1 MTSGRRRV
9 LITAL
14 LLASWA
20 PAAWAQTA
28 QSVTVIPVQPLSF
41 GLLLPGVPEVVPATD
56 VARRAVVALAGSG
69 PVDVTLVLPTSLVT
83 TDGQSIPLQFGG
95 ADAGLLPTIASP
107 VVPLNPFQV
116 NRVQL
121 SAERAAHV
129 VLGGSALP
137 SRGVR
142 PGHYTARVLVIVTQ
156 PGT

>member
-1 MTSGRRRV
+1 MTSGRRHA
-9 LITAL
+9 LIAVL
-14 LLASWA
+14 LLTSWG
-20 PAAWAQTA
+20 AAAQSQTA
-28 QSVTVIPVQPLSF
+28 QSVTVIPVQSLSF

-56 VARRAVVALAGSG
+56 VARRAVVALSGSG

-83 TDGQSIPLQFGG
+83 PDGGSIPLHFGT

-107 VVPLNPFQV
+107 VVALNPFQV

-121 SAERAAHV
+121 TADRAAHV

-137 SRGVR
+137 SRGQR
-142 PGHYTARVLVIVTQ
+142 PGHYSARVLVIVSQ